1 MHAGFGHKNSTISE
15 ALFVSRLLV
24 CDLGRDVMRG
34 IAAMQIAAGLLLQPA
49 PAYISSYF
57 VFRLEV
63 YVPNCKVLGA
73 GEHLEL
79 SS

>member
-1 MHAGFGHKNSTISE
+1 MHAGFGHKSSTISE
-15 ALFVSRLLV
+15 ALFVSGCLCV
-24 CDLGRDVMRG
+24 TLGHDVMRG
-34 IAAMQIAAGLLLQPA
+34 IAAMHIAAGLLLQPA

-63 YVPNCKVLGA
+63 YIPNCKVLGA